1 MIHIRNLRKE
11 YPGATP
17 LKDVNADIHK
27 GDVISIIG
35 PSGTGKSTL
44 LRCLNR
50 LETPTSGT
58 VLVGGKDILER
69 NADLPALRR
78 KMGMVFQNF
87 HLFAHLSVIENL
99 MCAPMELLGR
109 PKQEAYDRGMELLHM
124 VGLAGKALSYPDELS
139 GGQKQRVAIARTL
152 AMDPEIV
159 LFDEPTSAL
168 DPTMVGE
175 VLSVMRRL
183 AGEGLTMLIVTHE
196 MKFAREVSTRV
207 FYMDQGEIYEQ
218 GTPEQIFEHPS
229 KKLTRM
235 FIRQLK
241 ELKADI
247 TPGTFDFP
255 GFMTQIEE
263 FGRKRQLSQRQIYAA
278 QLAAEEVLLQKL
290 LPAAPPDM
298 SFALEYSE
306 REGQAVIR
314 ITYGGALFHP
324 FEDPEDLSARI
335 LKAVAKE
342 LQHSYQDGEN
352 HLIIKL

>member
-1 MIHIRNLRKE
+1 
-11 YPGATP
+11 
-17 LKDVNADIHK
+17 
-27 GDVISIIG
+27 
-35 PSGTGKSTL
+35 
-44 LRCLNR
+44 
-50 LETPTSGT
+50 
-58 VLVGGKDILER
+58 
-69 NADLPALRR
+69 
-78 KMGMVFQNF
+78 
-87 HLFAHLSVIENL
+87 
-99 MCAPMELLGR
+99 
-109 PKQEAYDRGMELLHM
+109 
-124 VGLAGKALSYPDELS
+124 
-139 GGQKQRVAIARTL
+139 
-152 AMDPEIV
+152 
-159 LFDEPTSAL
+159 
-168 DPTMVGE
+168 
-175 VLSVMRRL
+175 
-183 AGEGLTMLIVTHE
+183 MLIVTHE

-218 GTPEQIFEHPS
+218 GTPEQIFGHPS

-314 ITYGGALFHP
+314 IIYGGALFHP